1 MKALKVTF
9 SPSSPYLFMVGTGGI
24 GSGIFFELDGDQTLG
39 RNESRAGRLLD
50 WKDYC
55 KLHIVFHYVSIF
67 LGADPKGKGFRVLP
81 IGKVGDD
88 DAGREMLRYMADA
101 GMDISYVKMLPGVKT
116 LFSVC
121 FQYPSGAAGNIT
133 SSNSASSLVTPKDIQ
148 EAEPLFAEYQGKG
161 IAVALPEVP
170 LETRKR
176 LLELATAY
184 EFFRVASF
192 TSIETKKVARTGM
205 MEEIDLVALNED
217 EAKVIANVSG
227 EGKMSEK
234 VLDRCAAVLTRHNP
248 DIKIAVTLGSKGA
261 YGYES
266 GRWGYSPQFVVESI
280 NTAGAGDAYLSGLI
294 ISIVAG
300 LPFIRKDLGS
310 TQSRGLSIETGM
322 DFAALLASLKV
333 TSTDTIHMRADA
345 QSLYEHAVHLG
356 ARLSP
361 EMSRLFDK
369 TE

>member
-1 MKALKVTF
+1 MKPLKVTL
-9 SPSSPYLFMVGTGGI
+9 SLSSPYLFTVGTGGI
-24 GSGIFFELDGDQTLG
+24 GSGIFFKLDGNRTLG

-67 LGADPKGKGFRVLP
+67 LGADPKGKGVRVLP

-88 DAGREMLRYMADA
+88 NAGREMLRYMAEA
-101 GMDISYVKMLPGVKT
+101 GMDISHVRMLPGVKT

-161 IAVALPEVP
+161 IAVALPEVS
-170 LETRKR
+170 LEARKR

-192 TSIETKKVARTGM
+192 TSIEMKKVIRTGM
-205 MEEIDLVALNED
+205 MKDVDLIALNED
-217 EAKVIANVSG
+217 EAKVITNISV
-227 EGKMSEK
+227 EGKTLEK
-234 VLDRCAAVLTRHNP
+234 FLDGCVAVLTRHNP

-266 GRWGYSPQFVVESI
+266 GSWGYSPRLAIEPV

-294 ISIVAG
+294 ISMVAG

-310 TQSRGLSIETGM
+310 TQGRGFFIETGM

-333 TSTDTIHMRADA
+333 TFTDTIHMRADA
-345 QSLYEHAVHLG
+345 QSLCEHAVHLG

-369 TE
+369 AE